1 MWPTSRKGI
10 IAMNRK
16 TRNLLAL
23 QAFLEDHW
31 PMIWDLGQNYDEK
44 SNWQKYIDAVE
55 YFCYVVNW
63 RWESCEILDV
73 TLTRVRCQEK
83 LSTAHFIPQDWETQ
97 LNLCISFY
105 YSVLPFGHGACF
117 QPSKPEGKSQD
128 EMRMVGLSYVFLY
141 SCNSHDIFFFSIKMI
156 CLRPLGILISN
167 HLSFNLPSGHA
178 IRFFVCRTLALLGQI
193 SFIGC
198 HD

>member
-1 MWPTSRKGI
+1 
-10 IAMNRK
+10 MNRK
-16 TRNLLAL
+16 TRNFLAL

-55 YFCYVVNW
+55 YFCYMVNG
-63 RWESCEILDV
+63 RWECCEILDV
-73 TLTRVRCQEK
+73 TLTRARWQEK

-117 QPSKPEGKSQD
+117 QPSKPGGKSQD

-141 SCNSHDIFFFSIKMI
+141 SCSSHDMFFFQ
-156 CLRPLGILISN
+156 LRWYVYDLWGFWSAIIFHLIF
-167 HLSFNLPSGHA
+167 LLVTQSG
-178 IRFFVCRTLALLGQI
+178 FFVCRTLTPLCQI
-193 SFIGC
+193 FFIGC